1 MSTGWSHLT
10 TLFLILFA
18 IYAVIFVAG
27 RAHSRR
33 LDRLEARFN
42 RRPNDVHPMV
52 WAGSDVDGI
61 SSNAVDRLAIC
72 AKCGRPLSVRPL
84 GTILMVCHELEID
97 ALHRDPESVKQDHG
111 FLTS

>member
-1 MSTGWSHLT
+1 MTII
-10 TLFLILFA
+10 FLILFG
-18 IYAVIFVAG
+18 IYSVIFVAG

-33 LDRLEARFN
+33 LDRLETRLN
-42 RRPNDVHPMV
+42 RGPNDAQPTI

-72 AKCGRPLSVRPL
+72 AKCGRPLAVRPL
-84 GTILMVCHELEID
+84 GTILMVCHEPEID
-97 ALHRDPESVKQDHG
+97 ALHRDPEPLKQDHR